1 MSFRSTFI
9 FAVAITCCII
19 YSSFI
24 LPAQDTGK
32 ASVQR
37 GKKVYEQYCLA
48 CHQSG
53 GEGVPRLNPP
63 LIKNEYVLGDK
74 NRLIRIVIK
83 GLNEPIEIDGEEYY
97 NPMPAQPQLTNQ
109 QVADVL
115 SYVRSSFGNKASL
128 VTLTEVESLRVK
140 LK

>member
-1 MSFRSTFI
+1 MNFRRTFI
-9 FAVAITCCII
+9 FVFAIVCCIS

-24 LPAQDTGK
+24 LPPQDAGK
-32 ASVQR
+32 ASVLR

-74 NRLIRIVIK
+74 SRLIRIVIK
-83 GLNEPIEIDGEEYY
+83 GLNEPIEIDGEEYF
-97 NPMPAQPQLTNQ
+97 NPMPAQPQLSNQ

-115 SYVRSSFGNKASL
+115 SYVRTSFGNKASL
-128 VTLTEVESLRVK
+128 VSLAEVQSLRLK